1 MLTWPCIDLS
11 KRDPAVLVP
20 RLLIEFE
27 GPNLRWRWLRLAT
40 LITCY
45 GRGNEESMAV
55 VGWLVPRIVQ
65 FLVALL
71 DPVVLLMQHFGQL
84 VGRVDD
90 QDHESSEAEDGSGK
104 SSVLVFAIWQ
114 SDV

>member
-1 MLTWPCIDLS
+1 
-11 KRDPAVLVP
+11 
-20 RLLIEFE
+20 
-27 GPNLRWRWLRLAT
+27 
-40 LITCY
+40 
-45 GRGNEESMAV
+45 MAV
-55 VGWLVPRIVQ
+55 VEWLVPRIVQ

-90 QDHESSEAEDGSGK
+90 QDYESGEAEDGSGK
-104 SSVLVFAIWQ
+104 GSVLVLSIRQ